1 MGQPVVEKD
10 IQYLEKLEEISRQM
24 EEVNEKK
31 DQVNNDQDT
40 QEIPDEELALNVDE
54 PIDVSSMDVSS
65 EQGSEDEQND
75 AMNGAG
81 DDSGSNSELSSQHS
95 DNASQDNGADDE
107 VGIDIEDELWDEG
120 EAEEIPLFEE
130 ELLSEISSEEEKEQA
145 LDEEKEKEEAK
156 SSKEKA
162 ASLVED
168 DTSQVDAEDDGQDS
182 HVEQKELADDEVI
195 IGEDDS
201 GPGLVSKLIPWIV
214 TAISSIFLVAG
225 IFTFLHFW
233 HGAQKEPSQGA
244 LPSEQPTVQKQV
256 LDTQRQQV
264 KAQKR
269 KSVSQ
274 YEAIDLAP
282 FIIPGK
288 SGGELV
294 FFKLQVELVVPDAT
308 TKQELLR
315 RQAWLRDIIYQELKG
330 LDISRGVQGDVLDRY
345 RAPLLTRLNR
355 EFSPMKIE
363 DIRLM
368 GYLLR

>member
-1 MGQPVVEKD
+1 MGQPVVETD
-10 IQYLEKLEEISRQM
+10 IQYVEKLEEISRQM
-24 EEVNEKK
+24 EEVNGKK
-31 DQVNNDQDT
+31 DQVNSDQGN

-54 PIDVSSMDVSS
+54 PVDVSSMDASL
-65 EQGSEDEQND
+65 EEGSKDEQNV
-75 AMNGAG
+75 AMKDGV
-81 DDSGSNSELSSQHS
+81 DDSGSNSELSSQQA
-95 DNASQDNGADDE
+95 DTASQNLGVDDE

-120 EAEEIPLFEE
+120 DAEEIPLFEE

-145 LDEEKEKEEAK
+145 IDEAEENEDAK
-156 SSKEKA
+156 SSGEESY
-162 ASLVED
+162 SLVEED
-168 DTSQVDAEDDGQDS
+168 ASQVDVGDDGQDS
-182 HVEQKELADDEVI
+182 HVEQHGLADDVE
-195 IGEDDS
+195 IGADDS
-201 GPGLVSKLIPWIV
+201 EPSLVSKLIPWIV
-214 TAISSIFLVAG
+214 TAISTLLLVAG

-233 HGAQKEPSQGA
+233 YKAQKEPPQVA
-244 LPSEQPTVQKQV
+244 LSSEQTTVQKQV
-256 LDTQRQQV
+256 TNIRRQPV
-264 KAQKR
+264 KASKR
-269 KSVSQ
+269 ETVSQ

-330 LDISRGVQGDVLDRY
+330 LDISRGVQGDILDRY
-345 RAPLLTRLNR
+345 RAPLLVRLNR